1 MEQVRIGT
9 TLVSVDHIYGH
20 TFRWSIDFEDG
31 TEHSGGDL
39 RCGAMGADEF
49 EMLGDLLAHL
59 GAAGESYGYTVRTGR
74 VSDNSD
80 LFSPSIME
88 WAYVNSDELSMAR
101 YALEEV

>member
-1 MEQVRIGT
+1 MEQIHIGT
-9 TLVSVDHIYGH
+9 DLVSVQQICGH
-20 TFRWSIDFEDG
+20 HFRWSIDFADG
-31 TEHSGGDL
+31 TEHSGDDL
-39 RCGAMGADEF
+39 RCGAMGADEC
-49 EMLGDLLAHL
+49 EMLGTLLARL

-80 LFSPSIME
+80 LFPPSIME